1 MSRKLIALN
10 LALIALAGAMVWLLR
25 VHWLETEAHERAIF
39 ERAARAR
46 AVLPLPPDVS
56 PRPVAAVDYLDV
68 AQKTLF
74 SKDRNPI
81 VVIEPPPPKPEP
93 PMPALPSYHGQMAIG
108 DPVVFLST
116 NENAVQKSYR
126 AGEKIGPF
134 EVVSFDREKITF
146 DWNGKT
152 VERKV
157 QDLAPKEPPPGQQQ
171 AGLPASSVP
180 PGPRGP
186 APVSLAPAAVKSMD
200 AGDKPTLGADMGAG
214 VHGCVTGENSP
225 SGTVKDGYKK
235 VVAPGVL
242 GLTTCH
248 WEPVK

>member
-157 QDLAPKEPPPGQQQ
+157 QDLAPKEPPR
-171 AGLPASSVP
+171 ASSRP
-180 PGPRGP
+180 ACRRLPCRP
-186 APVSLAPAAVKSMD
+186 AP
-200 AGDKPTLGADMGAG
+200 GAQRPFRL
-214 VHGCVTGENSP
+214 HP
-225 SGTVKDGYKK
+225 RR
-235 VVAPGVL
+235 
-242 GLTTCH
+242 
-248 WEPVK
+248 